1 MRSIDA
7 ARRPSYLQLCQEVI
21 EIFDLQL
28 GKGHAVFFKV
38 GMERGQKAFDLSE
51 VVERSFVRLLME
63 IGLKGIGQLD
73 LSPWDSQRPGN
84 PAVDRKK
91 ARQCDESTRG
101 VLETAKGTELFQGLG
116 GKHIFPDHLVACCEA
131 KKVKQ
136 DERIPDEGA
145 MGSIG
150 LHGCFPFKVIHDAL
164 HQHPDVLIS
173 HLVSPESLGG

>member
-1 MRSIDA
+1 
-7 ARRPSYLQLCQEVI
+7 
-21 EIFDLQL
+21 
-28 GKGHAVFFKV
+28 
-38 GMERGQKAFDLSE
+38 MERGQKAFDLSE

-91 ARQCDESTRG
+91 ARQGDESTRG

-136 DERIPDEGA
+136 DERIPDERA
-145 MGSIG
+145 MGSMG
-150 LHGCFPFKVIHDAL
+150 LYGFFPFKVIHDAL
-164 HQHPDVLIS
+164 HQHPDVFIG
-173 HLVSPESLGG
+173 HLVPSEALGG